1 MPGHLAENVVR
12 FAHVLRAAG
21 IPVGSERV
29 IEAVR
34 VLPAVGLDARA
45 DWHHALASLFLT
57 RRDQQPIFD
66 EAFAIFFR
74 DPALEDR
81 MRALLLP
88 KVHGRAPRDREPAPR
103 VADALRGPRPAAVP
117 RETREESLAD
127 AVLTFS
133 DAEQLRRL
141 DFEKMTIGEWHA
153 ARRWIARIELPV
165 PSVRSRRKEAAPA
178 GRIDLAATLRRMARE
193 GGELHRPARR
203 RAKQVAA
210 PIVALCDVSGSMHR
224 YTRPFLHFLHALTR
238 ERPHVSTLL
247 FGTRLTNVT
256 RHMRHRDPDEA
267 VAAISAAVQDWSGGT
282 RIASCLREFNHR
294 WSRRLLAQ
302 NACVLLVSD
311 GLEREE
317 GGALGAEMA
326 RLARASH
333 RLVWLNPLLR
343 YEGFRPVASGI
354 AAMRPHVDAF
364 LPVHNVE
371 SLEGLAQAL
380 GARAG
385 H

>member
-1 MPGHLAENVVR
+1 
-12 FAHVLRAAG
+12 
-21 IPVGSERV
+21 
-29 IEAVR
+29 
-34 VLPAVGLDARA
+34 
-45 DWHHALASLFLT
+45 
-57 RRDQQPIFD
+57 
-66 EAFAIFFR
+66 
-74 DPALEDR
+74 
-81 MRALLLP
+81 
-88 KVHGRAPRDREPAPR
+88 VHGRVPREREPSPR
-103 VADALRGPRPAAVP
+103 VADALRGPRPAAAP
-117 RETREESLAD
+117 NESREEGLAD

-141 DFEKMTIGEWHA
+141 DFEKMTLDEWHA
-153 ARRWIARIELPV
+153 ARRWIARIELPF
-165 PSVRSRRKEAAPA
+165 PAVRSRRREAARA

-193 GGELHRPARR
+193 GGELHRPVRQ
-203 RAKQVAA
+203 RAKEVPS

-224 YTRPFLHFLHALTR
+224 YTRAFLHFLHALTR
-238 ERPHVSTLL
+238 ARPHVSTLL

-256 RHMRHRDPDEA
+256 RELRHRDADEA
-267 VAAISAAVQDWSGGT
+267 VAAVSAAVPDWSGGT

-302 NACVLLVSD
+302 NACVLLVTD

-317 GGALGAEMA
+317 GGALGAETA

-343 YEGFRPVASGI
+343 YEGFQPVASGI

-371 SLEGLAQAL
+371 SLEGLAHAL
-380 GARAG
+380 GARG
-385 H
+385 GR